1 MSTEKQHSQVI
12 LKPAIPKASSEET
25 PCAACEVR
33 HFAVCGA
40 LTPKELETFGGGMAT
55 ISLPAG
61 APLVDEG
68 EDDNYIYSITSGSLK
83 CFKLLPDGRRQ
94 VTGFMF
100 PGDFLGLTKSDT
112 YINSVEAVTHAT
124 LCRMSRK
131 ELNKY
136 ADTIS
141 NLDRR
146 LHEMASEALADVQ
159 DQILMLGRKTSE
171 ERVATFLLSL
181 SRRAGERGGPV
192 NPVEIP
198 MSRDD
203 IGDFLGL
210 TTETVSRT
218 FSRLRKRNLI
228 GQDKERRTEILD
240 FESLREISEGF

>member
-1 MSTEKQHSQVI
+1 MSTEKQRAQAL
-12 LKPAIPKASSEET
+12 LKPAIAKTSSGET

-33 HFAVCGA
+33 QFAVCGA
-40 LTPKELETFGGGMAT
+40 LTPKELDTFGGAMAT
-55 ISLPAG
+55 IYLSAG
-61 APLVDEG
+61 DPLVDEG
-68 EDDNYIYSITSGSLK
+68 EDDNYIYSITTGSLK

-94 VTGFMF
+94 VTGFLF
-100 PGDFLGLTKSDT
+100 PGDFLGLAKSDT
-112 YINSVEAVTHAT
+112 YINSVEAITHST

-131 ELNKY
+131 ELNQF
-136 ADTIS
+136 ADNIS

-181 SRRAGERGGPV
+181 SRRSSERGGPT
-192 NPVEIP
+192 NPVDIP

-240 FESLREISEGF
+240 FDSLRDISEGF

>member
-1 MSTEKQHSQVI
+1 
-12 LKPAIPKASSEET
+12 
-25 PCAACEVR
+25 
-33 HFAVCGA
+33 
-40 LTPKELETFGGGMAT
+40 MAT
-55 ISLPAG
+55 VSLTAG

-68 EDDNYIYSITSGSLK
+68 EDENYIYSITSGALK

-94 VTGFMF
+94 ITGFMF
-100 PGDFLGLTKSDT
+100 PGDFLGLAKSDT
-112 YINSVEAVTHAT
+112 YINSVEAITPAT

-131 ELNKY
+131 ELNQFS
-136 ADTIS
+136 DSIS

-159 DQILMLGRKTSE
+159 DQLLMLGRKTSE

-181 SRRAGERGGPV
+181 SRRAGERGGKT
-192 NPVEIP
+192 NPVEVP

-218 FSRLRKRNLI
+218 FSRLRKRGLI

-240 FESLREISEGF
+240 FDSLAEISDGF

>member
-1 MSTEKQHSQVI
+1 MSTEKQSSQAV
-12 LKPAIPKASSEET
+12 LKPAIPKASSGET

-33 HFAVCGA
+33 QFAVCGA
-40 LTPKELETFGGGMAT
+40 LTPKELETFGGAMAP

-61 APLVDEG
+61 APLIDEG
-68 EDDNYIYSITSGSLK
+68 EDDKSIFSVTSGSLK

-100 PGDFLGLTKSDT
+100 PGDFIGLAKSDT
-112 YINSVEAVTHAT
+112 YINSVETITHAT

-131 ELNKY
+131 ELNQY
-136 ADTIS
+136 ADCIS

-181 SRRAGERGGPV
+181 SRRAGERGGPT
-192 NPVEIP
+192 NPVDVP

-218 FSRLRKRNLI
+218 FSRLRKRELI

-240 FESLREISEGF
+240 FKILREISEGF

>member
-1 MSTEKQHSQVI
+1 MSSEKQNARAI
-12 LKPAIPKASSEET
+12 LKPAIPKISSGET

-33 HFAVCGA
+33 EFAVCGA
-40 LTPKELETFGGGMAT
+40 LTPNELDSFGTGMAT
-55 ISLPAG
+55 VSLTAG

-68 EDDNYIYSITSGSLK
+68 EDENYIYSITSGALK

-94 VTGFMF
+94 ITGFMF
-100 PGDFLGLTKSDT
+100 PGDFLGLAKSDT
-112 YINSVEAVTHAT
+112 YINSVEAITPAT

-131 ELNKY
+131 ELNQFS
-136 ADTIS
+136 DSIS

-159 DQILMLGRKTSE
+159 DQLLMLGRKTSE

-181 SRRAGERGGPV
+181 SRRAGERGGKT
-192 NPVEIP
+192 NPVEVP

-218 FSRLRKRNLI
+218 FSRLRKRGLI

-240 FESLREISEGF
+240 FDSLAEISDGF

>member
-1 MSTEKQHSQVI
+1 MSTNKQRSQAI
-12 LKPAIPKASSEET
+12 LRPAIPKASSGET

-33 HFAVCGA
+33 GFAVCGA
-40 LTPKELETFGGGMAT
+40 LTPNELESFGGAMAT

-68 EDDNYIYSITSGSLK
+68 EDDTHIYSITSGSLK

-100 PGDFLGLTKSDT
+100 PGDFLGLTKSDS

-131 ELNKY
+131 DLNKY

-181 SRRAGERGGPV
+181 SRRAGERGGPT

-218 FSRLRKRNLI
+218 FSRLRKRELI

-240 FESLREISEGF
+240 FDTLREISEGF